1 CVPAGEVADV
11 TRQIVTGGDRR
22 RDGRLGIEAVVTAT
36 AGQEEGCL
44 TVAEAEVVGE
54 GTQRLE
60 AWTTKLIGL
69 DAADGA
75 VGQPCACGEVL
86 LGEHGAPPEPAEQF
100 GQLIIWAR
108 HRSDRFPPTTNTQ
121 RRDRG
126 ILQPSAVASS
136 I

>member
-1 CVPAGEVADV
+1 LGGQCVPAGEVADV

-75 VGQPCACGEVL
+75 VGQPCAWVRSVSPVR
-86 LGEHGAPPEPAEQF
+86 A
-100 GQLIIWAR
+100 AR
-108 HRSDRFPPTTNTQ
+108 SSWVSMARRRNRRS
-121 RRDRG
+121 
-126 ILQPSAVASS
+126 SS
-136 I
+136 DN